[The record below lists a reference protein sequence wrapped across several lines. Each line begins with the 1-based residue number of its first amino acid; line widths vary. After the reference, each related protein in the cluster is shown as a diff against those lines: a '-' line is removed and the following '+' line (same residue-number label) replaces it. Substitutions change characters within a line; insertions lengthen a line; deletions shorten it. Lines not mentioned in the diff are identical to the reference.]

1 MGLVVNPVVTLA
13 NGPMTI
19 VYDSH
24 VPGSRVC
31 TDGSSSSNY
40 EETGSF
46 DRSIYRVFSMQDDMK
61 TLPAFIRAK
70 NEFDLFIQYAEAKTA
85 GGPANSY
92 FDSLDLFLGTVGVT
106 INICEE
112 I

>member
-1 MGLVVNPVVTLA
+1 MEWDMGLVVT
-13 NGPMTI
+13 THTQ
-19 VYDSH
+19 H
-24 VPGSRVC
+24 VPGQRVC

-46 DRSIYRVFSMQDDMK
+46 DRSIYRIFSMQDDMK
-61 TLPAFIRAK
+61 TLPAFVRAR

-85 GGPANSY
+85 GGPANTS
-92 FDSLDLFLGTVGVT
+92 FDSLDLFLGSIGVT

>member
-1 MGLVVNPVVTLA
+1 MGLVTQ
-13 NGPMTI
+13 T
-19 VYDSH
+19 YTQH
-24 VPGSRVC
+24 VPSQRVC

-46 DRSIYRVFSMQDDMK
+46 DRSIYRIFSMQDDMK
-61 TLPAFIRAK
+61 TLPAFVRAR
-70 NEFDLFIQYAEAKTA
+70 NEFDLFLQYAEAKTA
-85 GGPANSY
+85 GGPANAN
-92 FDSLDLFLGTVGVT
+92 FDSLDLFLGSIGVT